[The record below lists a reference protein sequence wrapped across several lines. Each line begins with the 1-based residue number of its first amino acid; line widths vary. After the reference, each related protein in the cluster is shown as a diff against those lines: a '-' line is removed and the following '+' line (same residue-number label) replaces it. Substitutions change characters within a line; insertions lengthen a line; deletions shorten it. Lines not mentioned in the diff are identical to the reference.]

1 MDENTGLIAISQ
13 SGESADTLNAVKEA
27 HRKGMLTLGHLPSLV
42 IAPNDSM
49 YEKNKTCIQEIKACS
64 GMVIV
69 IATEGNEE
77 IRTISDDVIY
87 IPSTLEML
95 LPVLA
100 FIPMQLFAYYMA
112 IERGNDV
119 DKPGNLAKSV
129 TVE

>member
-13 SGESADTLNAVKEA
+13 SGESADRLNAVKEA
-27 HRKGMLTLGHLPSLV
+27 HRKGMLTLGDLPSLV

-49 YEKNKTCIQEIKACS
+49 YEKNKRCIQEIKACS
-64 GMVIV
+64 GTVIV

-87 IPSTLEML
+87 IASTLEML

-100 FIPMQLFAYYMA
+100 FIPM
-112 IERGNDV
+112 
-119 DKPGNLAKSV
+119 
-129 TVE
+129 